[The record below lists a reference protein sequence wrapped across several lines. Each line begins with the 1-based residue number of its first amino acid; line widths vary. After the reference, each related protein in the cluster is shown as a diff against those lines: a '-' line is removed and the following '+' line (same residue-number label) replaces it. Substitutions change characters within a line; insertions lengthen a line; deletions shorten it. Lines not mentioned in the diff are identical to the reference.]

1 MQNSGISRRART
13 RKRKIY
19 LFLALMLVLISP
31 WCTIVFSRVY
41 ASACTCTYLT
51 SVNQVKDPYNLA
63 VVICVVTQND
73 FKGKF

>member
-1 MQNSGISRRART
+1 
-13 RKRKIY
+13 
-19 LFLALMLVLISP
+19 MLVLISP

-73 FKGKF
+73 FKSKF